1 MSVTTIGPNAFMDCI
16 KLATITLPESVKKIN
31 DYAFYDCI
39 NLKSICIENQRFY
52 DLGNKVFAES
62 HELEDFY
69 CYSEWYLIVLGHLK
83 AMGGYLMIHILNT
96 QHYIYLLMLLI
107 HTKMQHLGINSNQ

>member
-1 MSVTTIGPNAFMDCI
+1 MCHDLALISIRPKCCEDIKKAKVSILMSVTTIGPNAFMDCI
-16 KLATITLPESVKKIN
+16 KLATITLPESIKKID

-52 DLGNKVFAES
+52 DLGNKVFAEC

-69 CYSEWYLIVLGHLK
+69 CYSEMVPYC
-83 AMGGYLMIHILNT
+83 T
-96 QHYIYLLMLLI
+96 
-107 HTKMQHLGINSNQ
+107 